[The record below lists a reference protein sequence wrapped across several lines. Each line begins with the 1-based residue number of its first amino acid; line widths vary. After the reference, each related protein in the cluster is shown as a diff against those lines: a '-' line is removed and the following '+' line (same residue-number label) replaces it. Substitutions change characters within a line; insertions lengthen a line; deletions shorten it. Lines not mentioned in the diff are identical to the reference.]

1 MKPSSALWM
10 LTLLSCAFLISHVS
24 AAEKNP
30 SAKALSQTEEKSQ
43 PDIQKD
49 KSKDQNPPAEPIS
62 QKTPEPK
69 KHPEPQ
75 KPQKHWYDFFSDT
88 TMPNWLIIA
97 GWALASFIAS
107 RTLRSLNKQ
116 VKANVDSANA
126 ATRANEIANTTLE
139 MSRRARISIKD
150 VKFVERRAL
159 PTIEY
164 ILVNT
169 GELPATGVFRYPMRS
184 EMEPRL
190 LNHAHPPNPV
200 GAGEII
206 DPHSEAKHS
215 WRLTIPQGG
224 KQPII
229 TAEEL
234 RQIVDGNFDLLIG
247 ICVSYWDGFG
257 NARLSESWHTY
268 NLPKSRWERVTIHQ
282 S

>member
-1 MKPSSALWM
+1 MK
-10 LTLLSCAFLISHVS
+10 LLSVLFLLILLICAFLTS
-24 AAEKNP
+24 AARMCAESESENISNETK
-30 SAKALSQTEEKSQ
+30 QQ
-43 PDIQKD
+43 
-49 KSKDQNPPAEPIS
+49 QNSGTNKEIAEPELLAPIEQVPIS
-62 QKTPEPK
+62 AGNTDHGNQPKGYWQKIICEDK
-69 KHPEPQ
+69 L
-75 KPQKHWYDFFSDT
+75 
-88 TMPNWLIIA
+88 PNWLTVGGWIIA
-97 GWALASFIAS
+97 AILAAF
-107 RTLRSLNKQ
+107 TVKFLRDQ
-116 VKANVDSANA
+116 VAANIESANA
-126 ATRANEIANTTLE
+126 ATRANEIATTTLE

-190 LNHAHPPNPV
+190 LDHAHPPNPV

-234 RQIVDGNFDLLIG
+234 RQIVDGSFDLLIG